1 MTIGA
6 ARRARRP
13 QEVVYLFFLIRSAV
27 CIAVVYM
34 LVSPETPGPAMRRPS
49 TGAVAPSAGPGE
61 KLDAAKLA
69 LARAGGDA
77 LGAAMRDY
85 CLASPRDC
93 VDILRRRALQ
103 R

>member
-1 MTIGA
+1 M
-6 ARRARRP
+6 
-13 QEVVYLFFLIRSAV
+13 FFLIRSAV

-49 TGAVAPSAGPGE
+49 TGGVAPSAGPGE